1 MRPRALFGPYDR
13 VILPRIL
20 TQLQDMRQ
28 QLCLPGGG
36 KTQIDLTYV
45 LNVVQAMMLATTTAT
60 LVLG

>member
-1 MRPRALFGPYDR
+1 
-13 VILPRIL
+13 
-20 TQLQDMRQ
+20 MRQ

-60 LVLG
+60 LVLGRIYNITNLSICSTL